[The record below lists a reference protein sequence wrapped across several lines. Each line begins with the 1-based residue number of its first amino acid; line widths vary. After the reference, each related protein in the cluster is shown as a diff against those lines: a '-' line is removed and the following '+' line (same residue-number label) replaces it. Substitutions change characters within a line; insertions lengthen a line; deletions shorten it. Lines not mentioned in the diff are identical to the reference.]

1 MELMKLSALCVAL
14 MVPVLLLRKKTPEQA
29 LLLTIAI
36 LAVAL
41 ARCLSAAAPVLE
53 ELRGLFQ
60 RSGVEPAYVSILLRT
75 VVAALVTRLCADL
88 CRDGGSQALAT
99 AVEAAGAVAA
109 LLISLP
115 LLQAVVELLLGYF
128 T

>member
-1 MELMKLSALCVAL
+1 MDLVKLAALCVACL
-14 MVPVLLLRKKTPEQA
+14 VPVLLLRKKTPEQA

-53 ELRGLFQ
+53 ELRDLF
-60 RSGVEPAYVSILLRT
+60 RRAGVETAYVSILLRT
-75 VVAALVTRLCADL
+75 VAAALVTRLCADL

-99 AVEAAGAVAA
+99 AVETTGAVAA

-115 LLQAVVELLLGYF
+115 LLRAVVDLLLGYF